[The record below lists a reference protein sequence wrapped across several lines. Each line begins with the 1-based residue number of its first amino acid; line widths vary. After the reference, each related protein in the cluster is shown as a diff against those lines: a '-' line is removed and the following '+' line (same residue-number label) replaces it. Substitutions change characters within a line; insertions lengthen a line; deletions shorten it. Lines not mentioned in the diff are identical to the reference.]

1 MNSRLRLLGLAVVP
15 ALLSAHDDEGDP
27 GLNRVLAINGS
38 SGPFAVAGYRMGQAA
53 MKQLGLGRASTD
65 CEVVHYAPA
74 DSELSSVVDGL
85 QAATGAS
92 LGKRNLSLVDSTG
105 GESHSVV
112 RNRKTNRK
120 VRLTLTE
127 EFLKAHRGLA
137 PAASAAAGA
146 RLIAAPENEIFRGQ

>member
-1 MNSRLRLLGLAVVP
+1 MKTRRHLLGLAVVP

-27 GLNRVLAINGS
+27 GLNRVLAINGA

-53 MKQLGLGRASTD
+53 MKQLGLGRASAD
-65 CEVVHYAPA
+65 CEVVHYSSAEV
-74 DSELSSVVDGL
+74 ELSSVVDGL

-92 LGKRNLSLVDSTG
+92 LGKRNLSLVDSAG

-112 RNRKTNRK
+112 RNRKTNRQ
-120 VRLTLTE
+120 VRLTLTAG
-127 EFLKAHRGLA
+127 FLKLHRGLA

-146 RLIAAPENEIFRGQ
+146 RLIAAPEREIFRGQ